1 MTITHALP
9 APSAATS
16 YGRARTYR
24 DRAVRILNDAA
35 ELFEQQPH
43 RWVRGAMFRD
53 PVSANT
59 LFEREGTASGDVRCC
74 AIGALAL
81 CSVPTPRRDYKTITH
96 FESTIEGALALRY
109 ADRAAARWSNHWLRS
124 IVRLNDKLAKS
135 AAEVAA
141 VLRQAAADLAKTS
154 PLHATD
160 TVAPRSAL

>member
-1 MTITHALP
+1 MTTHAP
-9 APSAATS
+9 GAATR

-53 PVSANT
+53 PVSGGT
-59 LFEREGTASGDVRCC
+59 FFEWEGPAPENVRCC

-81 CSVPTPRRDYKTITH
+81 CSVPAPQRDYKTVTY
-96 FESTIEGALALRY
+96 FEDTIEGALARRY
-109 ADRAAARWSNHWLRS
+109 ADRAAARQANHRLPS
-124 IVRLNDKLAKS
+124 IVRFNDRRAKS

-141 VLRQAAADLAKTS
+141 VLRQAAADLAETS

-160 TVAPRSAL
+160 TVTPRSAL